1 MAMQGNV
8 MIFAKGG
15 EPPDDLE
22 SVARATLEILEEH
35 DMLRSGAADKL
46 EVTDGASSTFEDSLV
61 GKALPDC
68 VHVLVEPDQLD
79 SGLEEIVDVIPE
91 GGDLIELPFV
101 EISVL
106 ERAVPILD
114 HLDKTEL
121 GRTWV
126 AIEFS
131 YEDARLDEGSLRVK
145 GFEQHPVFADLATA
159 WETEVE
165 WTVVPY

>member
-1 MAMQGNV
+1 MATQGNI
-8 MIFAKGG
+8 MIFANGG

-22 SVARATLEILEEH
+22 GVARATLEILEEH
-35 DMLRSGAADKL
+35 GMLRSGAADKL

-61 GKALPDC
+61 GRALPDC

-79 SGLEEIVDVIPE
+79 TGLEEIVHVIPE
-91 GGDLIELPFV
+91 GGDLIELPFLEV
-101 EISVL
+101 SVL
-106 ERAVPILD
+106 ERPVPILD

-126 AIEFS
+126 AIECA
-131 YEDARLDEGSLRVK
+131 YEDARLDDGTLRIK
-145 GFEQHPVFADLATA
+145 GFDQHPVFADLATA
-159 WETEVE
+159 WESEVE

>member
-1 MAMQGNV
+1 MAIQGNV

-15 EPPDDLE
+15 EPPDDIE
-22 SVARATLEILEEH
+22 GIARGTLEILEEH
-35 DMLRSGAADKL
+35 GLLRSGATDKL
-46 EVTDGASSTFEDSLV
+46 EVTEGASSTFEDSLV
-61 GKALPDC
+61 GRALPGC

-79 SGLEEIVDVIPE
+79 IGLEDIVHIVPE
-91 GGDLIELPFV
+91 GGDLIELPFL

-106 ERAVPILD
+106 ERSVPILD

-145 GFEQHPVFADLATA
+145 GFEQHPVFADLASA
-159 WETEVE
+159 WESEVD